1 MSLFSVRA
9 RERVVSTVGACS
21 FHMRL
26 NGRSAHT
33 FRADHAELIKQGSQV
48 AHPSDQ
54 RGEAIRPMHELSSG
68 ACWPSHARILVHFL
82 ASPVLDLVFPVV
94 DTCSMTFTS

>member
-1 MSLFSVRA
+1 MFVPHEV
-9 RERVVSTVGACS
+9 ERKK
-21 FHMRL
+21 
-26 NGRSAHT
+26 RSYT

-48 AHPSDQ
+48 EHSSDQ
-54 RGEAIRPMHELSSG
+54 RVEAIRPMHELSSG

-94 DTCSMTFTS
+94 DTCSMTFAS